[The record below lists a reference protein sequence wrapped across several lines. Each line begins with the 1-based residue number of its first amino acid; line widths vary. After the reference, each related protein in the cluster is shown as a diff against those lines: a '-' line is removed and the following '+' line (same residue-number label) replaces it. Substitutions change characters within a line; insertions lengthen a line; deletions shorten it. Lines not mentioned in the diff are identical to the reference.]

1 MSLIP
6 FTRWPDAFAERY
18 RQAGYWLG
26 KPLSHMLAVQAET
39 QPEAIAV
46 VCGEREL
53 SYAELDALSTNLAQR
68 LANHGLGQ
76 GDRALVQ
83 LGNQAELYIVFFAL
97 LKAGIA
103 PVNAL
108 FSHSRLELRAY
119 AEQIR
124 PRLLIASRLHPLFQN
139 DDLFLAELQQLAG
152 IDTALLHADGL
163 AQRSLAA
170 WLQPVAAAREFAPT
184 PADEVA
190 FFQLSGGS
198 TGTPKLIPRT
208 HDDYYYSVRRSV
220 ELCGFDRDT
229 RYLCALPAAHNFPLS
244 SPGALGVF
252 DPGINALSI
261 LTKLLPSR
269 AIVRAAQLHFPSNR
283 QTPIAAELDLVTDDG
298 APIRAEFDWRQTG
311 PQTWDIE
318 LETDAGRAV
327 LSLGGSRLEVD
338 GKLVHEGSEHEYPG
352 LYRVFARLVREGRS
366 DVDAEP
372 LRVVADAFLL
382 GARDQVEAFDE

>member
-1 MSLIP
+1 MTSETT
-6 FTRWPDAFAERY
+6 TRPIGIGIVGMGKIARDQHVPAIRADPDFELKAYASPGSTLDGHDRFLEMGAMLAARPDVEAVALCTPPTVRFDLAKQALAAGRHVFLEKPPGATVGEVAALAEAAQRAGRTLFASWHS
-18 RQAGYWLG
+18 RQA
-26 KPLSHMLAVQAET
+26 PAV
-39 QPEAIAV
+39 
-46 VCGEREL
+46 
-53 SYAELDALSTNLAQR
+53 D
-68 LANHGLGQ
+68 
-76 GDRALVQ
+76 
-83 LGNQAELYIVFFAL
+83 
-97 LKAGIA
+97 
-103 PVNAL
+103 
-108 FSHSRLELRAY
+108 
-119 AEQIR
+119 
-124 PRLLIASRLHPLFQN
+124 
-139 DDLFLAELQQLAG
+139 
-152 IDTALLHADGL
+152 
-163 AQRSLAA
+163 
-170 WLQPVAAAREFAPT
+170 AAR
-184 PADEVA
+184 DW
-190 FFQLSGGS
+190 L
-198 TGTPKLIPRT
+198 TGKRLTRATIVWKE
-208 HDDYYYSVRRSV
+208 DVRKWHPGQAWV
-220 ELCGFDRDT
+220 W
-229 RYLCALPAAHNFPLS
+229 